1 MAQNIMDK
9 QKKWL
14 LRQFHTLCSR
24 LHLSA
29 EEKTAIIEGYGVES
43 SADIGNDD
51 LLTICRALEGRLDK
65 DALKMDR
72 LRKQAIAAI
81 GGWLRMQGKEEGIAR
96 IKAIACRAT
105 RYENFNK
112 IPAERLRNLYNT
124 FLNKQKDSK
133 TIDELVNMA
142 IYSQSA
148 SRQTAC

>member
-1 MAQNIMDK
+1 MDK

-14 LRQFHTLCSR
+14 LRQFHTLCGR

-29 EEKTAIIEGYGVES
+29 EEKAAIIEGYGVES

-51 LLTICRALEGRLDK
+51 LLTICRTLEERLDK

-72 LRKQAIAAI
+72 LRTQ
-81 GGWLRMQGKEEGIAR
+81 
-96 IKAIACRAT
+96 AIACRAT

-112 IPAERLRNLYNT
+112 IPAERLRNIYNT

-133 TIDELVNMA
+133 TIDELVSMA

>member
-1 MAQNIMDK
+1 MDK

-14 LRQFHTLCSR
+14 LRQFHTLCGR

-29 EEKTAIIEGYGVES
+29 EEKAAIIEGYGVER
-43 SADIGNDD
+43 SADLCNDD
-51 LLTICRALEGRLDK
+51 LLTICRTLEERLDK

-81 GGWLRMQGKEEGIAR
+81 GGWLRMQGKEEGIAQ

-112 IPAERLRNLYNT
+112 IPAERLRNIYNT

-133 TIDELVNMA
+133 TNDEQLRMA
-142 IYSQSA
+142 I
-148 SRQTAC
+148 

>member
-9 QKKWL
+9 QKQWL
-14 LRQFHTLCSR
+14 LRQFHTLCGR

-29 EEKTAIIEGYGVES
+29 EEKAAIIEGYGVES

-51 LLTICRALEGRLDK
+51 LLTLCRALEGRLDK

-81 GGWLRMQGKEEGIAR
+81 GGWLRMQGKEESIAR

-133 TIDELVNMA
+133 TIDELVSMA

>member
-14 LRQFHTLCSR
+14 LRQFHTLCGR

-29 EEKTAIIEGYGVES
+29 GEKAAIIEGYGVES
-43 SADIGNDD
+43 SADSGNDD
-51 LLTICRALEGRLDK
+51 LLTLCRALEGRLDK

-81 GGWLRMQGKEEGIAR
+81 GGWLRMQGKEESIAR

-133 TIDELVNMA
+133 TIDELVSMA

>member
-1 MAQNIMDK
+1 MDK

-51 LLTICRALEGRLDK
+51 LLTICRALEGRLNK
-65 DALKMDR
+65 DAQKMDR

-81 GGWLRMQGKEEGIAR
+81 GGWLRIQGKEEGIAR
-96 IKAIACRAT
+96 IKAIAVSIR
-105 RYENFNK
+105 
-112 IPAERLRNLYNT
+112 
-124 FLNKQKDSK
+124 
-133 TIDELVNMA
+133 
-142 IYSQSA
+142 
-148 SRQTAC
+148 

>member
-1 MAQNIMDK
+1 MDK

-29 EEKTAIIEGYGVES
+29 EEKEAIIEGYGVES

-51 LLTICRALEGRLDK
+51 LLAICRELERRLDR

-81 GGWLRMQGKEEGIAR
+81 AR
-96 IKAIACRAT
+96 TIFTGRETGRKVTMSAMTMAAIQ
-105 RYENFNK
+105 
-112 IPAERLRNLYNT
+112 L
-124 FLNKQKDSK
+124 
-133 TIDELVNMA
+133 
-142 IYSQSA
+142 
-148 SRQTAC
+148 

>member
-14 LRQFHTLCSR
+14 LRQFHTLCGR

-29 EEKTAIIEGYGVES
+29 EEKAAIIEGYGVES
-43 SADIGNDD
+43 SA
-51 LLTICRALEGRLDK
+51 
-65 DALKMDR
+65 
-72 LRKQAIAAI
+72 
-81 GGWLRMQGKEEGIAR
+81 
-96 IKAIACRAT
+96 AIACRAT

-133 TIDELVNMA
+133 TIDELVSMA